1 MDLKKAENAI
11 IELENQS
18 KRLSKFSELIE
29 EFKKMC
35 GELNLLPTAF
45 GKESQD
51 SIKKIEKKNIAA
63 AEKLEKIYQDLQL
76 IPGVIEK
83 ENFASIYRIEK
94 KNIAASEKL
103 EKIYQDLQLIPSI
116 VEKSLNDSN
125 KNLNEVS
132 KKIDDIYNKTE
143 KTISELSLQ
152 VSNNVQKTTDLSLRI
167 IDTEKNI
174 LANNKVLDDGIKS
187 LSDRMQIIMKK
198 STEQYKNLIILHLV
212 SVAIVFIVLYNLGK
226 L

>member
-51 SIKKIEKKNIAA
+51 SIKK
-63 AEKLEKIYQDLQL
+63 
-76 IPGVIEK
+76 
-83 ENFASIYRIEK
+83 IEK